1 MGSTTTRKQY
11 SPDQKMAILKR
22 HLINHENVSDICDD
36 IGLHPNQFYKWQAEL
51 FSNGSAV
58 FDRKKSVPRGNREL
72 KHLEEKNSHMEKLVD
87 KKDKIIAEI
96 TEDYVRLKKKISDPF
111 QGNGWNPTSGI
122 L

>member
-1 MGSTTTRKQY
+1 MGSAKTKNNY

-22 HLINHENVSDICDD
+22 HLIKHENVSDICDE

-58 FDRKKSVPRGNREL
+58 FDRKKSVSKSSREL
-72 KHLEEKNSHMEKLVD
+72 KRLEEKNTHMEKLVD

-96 TEDYVRLKKKISDPF
+96 TEEYVRLKKKDSDPF
-111 QGNGWNPTSGI
+111 AENGWNPMFGTR
-122 L
+122 